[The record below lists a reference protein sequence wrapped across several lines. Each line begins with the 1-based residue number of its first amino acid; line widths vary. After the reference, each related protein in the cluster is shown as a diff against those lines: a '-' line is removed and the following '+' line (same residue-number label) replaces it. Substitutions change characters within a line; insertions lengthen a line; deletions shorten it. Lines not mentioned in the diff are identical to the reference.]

1 MLNFHKGKNEIYIYV
16 DVNHVVG
23 YLTMRMPRCF
33 IGKFDDSKKTR
44 KNYFKDVD
52 VENKVIFKFY
62 ANDLDFDGDVV
73 VVDIIINVD
82 NICMNINDDSF
93 GTEKKLKD
101 WCCNLSSERSE
112 RLNVVTCSVYK
123 EDDEEE
129 ENDDYIPPGEKGFE
143 IY

>member
-23 YLTMRMPRCF
+23 YLTIRMPRCF

-82 NICMNINDDSF
+82 NIGMNINDDSF
-93 GTEKKLKD
+93 CTEKKWKD
-101 WCCNLSSERSE
+101 
-112 RLNVVTCSVYK
+112 
-123 EDDEEE
+123 
-129 ENDDYIPPGEKGFE
+129 
-143 IY
+143 